1 MAFSI
6 RMLTSKGNWVD
17 AFYRYPTKALAVKKM
32 KELQREARYYG
43 FKGTE
48 GYDMAVFEGRKKVA
62 ETKR

>member
-1 MAFSI
+1 MFSV
-6 RMLTSKGNWVD
+6 RMLNKKGRWID
-17 AFYRYPTKALAVKKM
+17 SFYSFPTKASAVKKM
-32 KELQREARYYG
+32 NELQKQARYYG